1 MIRMEKVFIGLGSNL
16 GDREKN
22 IGNSIDLF
30 VGTGKINLL
39 KRASHYET
47 EPIGPNQPWFI
58 NTAIE
63 VETSFTPEAL
73 LDRCKEVER
82 KIGRVDT
89 LHWGPRLVDLDLL
102 LFGDR
107 VLNTGKLEIPHPGME
122 KREFV
127 LQPLLELEPELIHP
141 ELNTPLK
148 ELLTKTEEDK
158 KVIKLQ

>member
-1 MIRMEKVFIGLGSNL
+1 MEKVFIGLGSNL
-16 GDREKN
+16 GNRKKN
-22 IGNSIDLF
+22 IENSVDLF
-30 VGTGKINLL
+30 VGAKRINLL
-39 KRASHYET
+39 KRASYYET
-47 EPIGPNQPWFI
+47 EPVGPNQPWFI

-107 VLNTGKLEIPHPGME
+107 TLNTERLEIPHPQME

-127 LQPLLELEPELIHP
+127 LRPLIELEPKLTHP
-141 ELNTPLK
+141 ELGTPLK
-148 ELLTKTEEDK
+148 ALLTKTDEDK
-158 KVIKLQ
+158 KVIKLK